1 MPLPKELPRGS
12 EKDVH
17 NWGKYKSI
25 PKYKNMQPGSRLLKT
40 SSVQIM
46 GNKIYTYELTRD
58 YAARI
63 DNLRSY
69 DVVSKDVI
77 HRWVYPF
84 VLDTKFGNRPV
95 QVKLGRTNIYK
106 EEGQGRSFVLFF
118 K

>member
-1 MPLPKELPRGS
+1 M
-12 EKDVH
+12 
-17 NWGKYKSI
+17 
-25 PKYKNMQPGSRLLKT
+25 
-40 SSVQIM
+40 QIM

-106 EEGQGRSFVLFF
+106 EEGQWRSSVLFLE
-118 K
+118 